1 MGNVAKEY
9 ALYKGDKLITLGT
22 VKEIAEYCGVSPN
35 TIHFYKSPA
44 YKKRGLGEKSNNR
57 LLLIDIE
64 NSPKRW
70 RRIEQ
75 YDLNDNYIQTWD
87 SIKQINE
94 VLGINMSNIS
104 QVCMG
109 ARNKAGGFKWKH
121 AKSQ

>member
-22 VKEIAEYCGVSPN
+22 AEEIANYCGVSAK

-70 RRIEQ
+70 KKVEQ

-87 SIKQINE
+87 SARQINE
-94 VLGINMSNIS
+94 TLGINISNIS
-104 QVCMG
+104 QVCIG
-109 ARNKAGGFKWKH
+109 SRNKAGGYKWKY
-121 AKSQ
+121 AKN